1 MLIIDSFAG
10 AGGASTG
17 IHMAT
22 GRSPDIAI
30 NHDEMALGLHAANHP
45 DTIHVVDSVWSMDP
59 EDYTQGKP
67 VGLLWASPD
76 CRDHSKAKGGA
87 PVSDSVRGLGWSVPK
102 FVRQLRRNKPR
113 VVVVE
118 NVEEFQDWGPT
129 IIVDGRR
136 CRDPARKGETFK
148 AWCSAMRKLGYKVEN
163 RILKACDYGAPTI
176 RKRLFVIMRCD
187 GLPIVWPK
195 PTHGKRDSI
204 DVLSGKLLPWVPAH
218 SVIDFSLPCPSIF
231 DTAAQIKEKHGLR
244 AIRPLADNTMRR
256 IAAGV
261 KRYILDAKEPFFIS
275 YAQHGGANRS
285 ANDPMHTITA
295 SKKDQ
300 NVIVVPH
307 LVNVAHGGDDVRSQD
322 LSNPVHTITGKNNQA
337 LVTAFMAQHNT
348 QRDGVHPGRSMNDP
362 LATITTRPTQT
373 NVVACNLTQFY
384 SSNKG
389 NGGDLNEPTATVSAS
404 GQHTALVSA
413 FMVKYYGVGIGQ
425 SMRDPVHSITT
436 KDRFG
441 LVTVMING
449 VDYVVTDIGMRMLS
463 PRELFNAQGFPPEYI
478 IDRQANGKSI
488 GKTKS
493 VHGCGNSVPPDVVA
507 AIIDENCTFMKT
519 ERRAA

>member
-10 AGGASTG
+10 AGGASAG
-17 IHMAT
+17 IEMAL
-22 GRSPDIAI
+22 GRSPDFAV
-30 NHDEMALGLHAANHP
+30 NHDEIALGMHAANHP
-45 DTIHVVDSVWSMDP
+45 DTIHVVDNIWKVSID
-59 EDYTQGKP
+59 DYTGGKP
-67 VGLLWASPD
+67 VGLLWSSPD

-87 PVSDSVRGLGWSVPK
+87 PVSDSVRGLGWSIVK
-102 FVRQLRRNKPR
+102 FVHQLGRNKPR

-129 IIVDGRR
+129 IIVDGKR

-148 AWCSAMRKLGYKVEN
+148 LWCRAMRKLGYKVEH

-195 PTHGKRDSI
+195 PTHGKRDSAA
-204 DVLSGKLLPWVPAH
+204 VLSGKLLPWVPAH
-218 SVIDFSLPCPSIF
+218 SIIDFSIPCPSIF

-261 KRYILDAKEPFFIS
+261 KRYILEAKEPFFVS

-285 ANDPMHTITA
+285 ASDPIHTITA

-300 NVIVVPH
+300 NVIVVPT
-307 LVNVAHGGDDVRSQD
+307 LVQTGYGERKGQSPRILDLHQPLGTVVAGG
-322 LSNPVHTITGKNNQA
+322 GKHA
-337 LVTAFMAQHNT
+337 LVSAFMAQHNT
-348 QRDGVHPGRSMNDP
+348 QRDGVHPGRSMIDP
-362 LATITTRPTQT
+362 LATVTTTGAQT

-384 SSNKG
+384 SSNNG
-389 NGGDLNEPTATVSAS
+389 NGGDLNEPAATVSAS
-404 GQHTALVSA
+404 GLHTGLVSA
-413 FMVKYYGVGIGQ
+413 FMVKYYGAGIGQ
-425 SMRDPVHSITT
+425 SMHEPVHSVTT

-449 VDYVVTDIGMRMLS
+449 VDYVITDIGMRMLS
-463 PRELFNAQGFPPEYI
+463 PRELFNAQGFPSDYI
-478 IDRQANGKSI
+478 IDRQANGKPS
-488 GKTKS
+488 
-493 VHGCGNSVPPDVVA
+493 
-507 AIIDENCTFMKT
+507 
-519 ERRAA
+519 